1 MTDVLLWNVQM
12 LVVISCPLI
21 VQIGQVSI
29 EFELQ
34 EKIIGETGPCATLKC
49 HISFLCSAS
58 Y

>member
-34 EKIIGETGPCATLKC
+34 EK
-49 HISFLCSAS
+49 S
-58 Y
+58 